1 MGGEMTNNLQVPWTD
16 EQWARVN
23 QVIQEEA
30 TRARVA
36 ATFLPLYGPLPGD
49 TDFVRRETISYN
61 PNPQAPPPQQLTIR
75 DRDTIQLA
83 TLQVKVFVR
92 SAQIADSE
100 MRSVLSLFR
109 RAANV
114 LVRLEDAMIF
124 RGLVQAP
131 LPAANLTPVGSP
143 ANLPP
148 PIWEIRGGEVS
159 DGLLSPPGSLTTL
172 VAIPV
177 PATAQAIVQAVS
189 EGIGQLEASGHF
201 GPFAVV
207 LDQNYFETVQTPD
220 PGSLVLPQD
229 RIIPFLGGGSLL
241 RSSTLPGN
249 SGIVVALGGAPV
261 ELVVA
266 TDMSLQFLQVT
277 PDPRLLFRVRE
288 KIALR
293 MKEANAILTLAP
305 SGPSVWAVSPST
317 GPVAGGI
324 PVNVWGL
331 HMTGA
336 TGVQFG
342 AAPPVIPAANS
353 VTDKLITNLTLP
365 ASSLPGGA
373 PGTVPVTV
381 TTPQGTSAVTTASQF
396 TYV

>member
-1 MGGEMTNNLQVPWTD
+1 MGAEMTNNLQVPWTD

-49 TDFVRRETISYN
+49 TDFVRRETISYT
-61 PNPQAPPPQQLTIR
+61 PNPQPPPPQQLTIR

-114 LVRLEDAMIF
+114 LARLEDAVIF

-131 LPAANLTPVGSP
+131 SPAANLTPVGSP

-159 DGLLSPPGSLTTL
+159 DGLLSPPGSLT
-172 VAIPV
+172 IPV
-177 PATAQAIVQAVS
+177 PATAQALVQAVS

-220 PGSLVLPQD
+220 AGSLVLPQD

-277 PDPRLLFRVRE
+277 PDPRFLFRVRE

-293 MKEANAILTLAP
+293 MKEADAILTLAP

-336 TGVQFG
+336 TAVRFG
-342 AAPPVIPAANS
+342 SAPPVTPAANS
-353 VTDKLITNLTLP
+353 ITDKLITNLTLP
-365 ASSLPGGA
+365 ASPLPGGA